1 MMNIRE
7 HDVVAL
13 QPEFVMIAGALGGVM
28 LSQLWQW
35 SDFELDAWVCR
46 TESDWLTATG
56 LDSTMLMKAR
66 NRLESHGLI
75 EVSNDRLGVRIN
87 GAALEEAIRRVGQ

>member
-1 MMNIRE
+1 MKVRAN
-7 HDVVAL
+7 DVVAV
-13 QPEFVMIAGALGGVM
+13 QPEFVRIAGALGGVM

-35 SDFELDAWVCR
+35 SDFELNDWVRR
-46 TESDWLTATG
+46 TESDWVAATG

-75 EVSNDRLGVRIN
+75 EVSKDRLGVRIN
-87 GAALEEAIRRVGQ
+87 GTELEDAIGRVGR